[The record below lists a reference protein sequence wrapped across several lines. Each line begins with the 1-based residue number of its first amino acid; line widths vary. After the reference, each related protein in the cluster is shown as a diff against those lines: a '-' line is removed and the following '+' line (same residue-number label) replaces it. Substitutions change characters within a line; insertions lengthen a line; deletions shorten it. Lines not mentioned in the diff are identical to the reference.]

1 MSLNSSKLSKIL
13 IIDFGSQFTQLI
25 ARRIRELGVFSEIIS
40 HKKVN
45 SKNILQENISGIIL
59 SGGPLNV
66 YQNDK
71 FKFDRKILQL
81 GTPILGIC
89 FGHQILSKELGGRV
103 KKSNHREFGLAIINK
118 VSNSILTKNFFN
130 KKNVSNVW
138 MSHADQVSKMPTG
151 FKIVASTKNSKL
163 TIIEN
168 SKSNFYG
175 VQFHPEVTHT
185 LKGKILLRNFLF
197 LICKMKK
204 NWSSRDQKLK
214 LINEIKQ
221 QVGDNKVICGLSG
234 GVDSSVVAQLL
245 SKAIGKNLTCI
256 FVNNGLLRKNEE
268 SQVVNTFKKKLKMNL
283 LYVNA
288 EKEFIKKL
296 TDVSDPEKK
305 RKIIGN
311 LFIKIF
317 ERCAKKIKNVKFLAQ
332 GTLYPDLIESK
343 SVTGSQTSKIKSHH
357 NVGGLPKRMKLK
369 LVEPLKFL
377 FKDEVRKL
385 GLELNLSSDII
396 FRHPFPGP
404 GLAIRMPGIITNE
417 KIKILKEADF
427 YFIKALR
434 DHGLYHK
441 IWQAYAALLPV
452 KTVGV
457 MGDNRTYEYIC
468 LLRAIISEDGMTAD
482 FFDFPKG
489 FMQSI
494 SNQIINNISGIN
506 RVVYD
511 VTSKPP
517 STIELE

>member
-1 MSLNSSKLSKIL
+1 MSLSNNLRKIL

-25 ARRIRELGVFSEIIS
+25 ARRVREYGVFSEIIS
-40 HKKVN
+40 HKKIN
-45 SKNILQENISGIIL
+45 TSEILKKNIGGIIL

-66 YQNDK
+66 YENDK
-71 FKFDRKILQL
+71 FKFDKKILKL
-81 GTPILGIC
+81 NLPVLGIC
-89 FGHQILSKELGGRV
+89 FGHQVLSKELGGRV
-103 KKSNHREFGLAIINK
+103 KKSKHREFGLATIFK

-130 KKNVSNVW
+130 KKNTSNVW
-138 MSHADQVSKMPTG
+138 MSHADQVSKMPKN

-168 SKSNFYG
+168 TENNLYG

-185 LKGKILLRNFLF
+185 HKGKILLRNFLF
-197 LICKMKK
+197 LICKIKK
-204 NWSSRDQKLK
+204 NWSSKDQKLK
-214 LINEIKQ
+214 LIKEIKD

-245 SKAIGKNLTCI
+245 SKAIGKNLICV

-268 SQVVNTFKKKLKMNL
+268 KQVVNTFKNKLKMNL

-296 TDVSDPEKK
+296 TNVSDPEKK

-311 LFIKIF
+311 LFIQIF
-317 ERCAKKIKNVKFLAQ
+317 ERYAKKIKNVKFLAQ
-332 GTLYPDLIESK
+332 GTLYPDLIESR

-385 GLELNLSSDII
+385 GLELRLSKDII

-404 GLAIRMPGIITNE
+404 GLAIRIPGIITNK
-417 KIKILKEADF
+417 KIKILKEADYF
-427 YFIKALR
+427 YIKALK
-434 DHGLYHK
+434 DHGLYNK

-457 MGDNRTYEYIC
+457 MGDNRTYEHIC
-468 LLRAIISEDGMTAD
+468 LLRAITSEDGMTAD

-489 FMQSI
+489 FMQLI

>member
-1 MSLNSSKLSKIL
+1 MSLNNNLSKIL

-25 ARRIRELGVFSEIIS
+25 ARRVRELGVFSEIVS
-40 HKKVN
+40 HKKI
-45 SKNILQENISGIIL
+45 KITQIIKENIAGIIL

-66 YQNDK
+66 YENDK
-71 FKFDRKILQL
+71 FKFDKKILKL
-81 GTPILGIC
+81 GVPILGIC
-89 FGHQILSKELGGRV
+89 FGHQILSKLLGGKV
-103 KKSNHREFGLAIINK
+103 KKSKHREFGLATINK

-130 KKNVSNVW
+130 KNKTSDVW
-138 MSHADQVSKMPTG
+138 MSHADQVSKMPRN
-151 FKIVASTKNSKL
+151 FKVIASTKNSKL

-168 SKSNFYG
+168 IKDNFYG

-185 LKGKILLRNFLF
+185 NKGKILLRNFVF
-197 LICKMKK
+197 LICKIKK
-204 NWSSRDQKLK
+204 NWSSKDQKLK
-214 LINEIKQ
+214 LINEIKE
-221 QVGDNKVICGLSG
+221 QVGNNKVICGLSG

-268 SQVVNTFKKKLKMNL
+268 TQVVNTFKKKLKMNL
-283 LYVNA
+283 IYVNA
-288 EKEFIKKL
+288 EKEFITKL
-296 TDVSDPEKK
+296 KNVSDPEKK

-317 ERCAKKIKNVKFLAQ
+317 ERYANKIKNVQFLAQ

-385 GLELNLSSDII
+385 GLELNLSNDII
-396 FRHPFPGP
+396 SRHPFPGP

-434 DHGLYHK
+434 DHGLYDK

-457 MGDNRTYEYIC
+457 MGDNRTYEHIC
-468 LLRAIISEDGMTAD
+468 LLRAITSEDGMTAD

-494 SNQIINNISGIN
+494 SNQIINNIRGIN

>member
-1 MSLNSSKLSKIL
+1 MSLNSKLSKVL
-13 IIDFGSQFTQLI
+13 IIDFGSQLTQLI
-25 ARRIRELGVFSEIIS
+25 ARRIRELGIFSEIVS
-40 HKKVN
+40 HKKIN
-45 SKNILQENISGIIL
+45 SKKILLENTRGIIL

-66 YQNDK
+66 YQNNKFNFDK
-71 FKFDRKILQL
+71 KILKL
-81 GTPILGIC
+81 GLPVLGIC

-103 KKSNHREFGLAIINK
+103 KKSNQREFGLATINK
-118 VSNSILTKNFFN
+118 VSNSILTKDFFN

-151 FKIVASTKNSKL
+151 FKIVASSINSKL

-168 SKSNFYG
+168 SKNNFYG

-185 LKGKILLRNFLF
+185 IKGKILLRNFLF
-197 LICKMKK
+197 LICKMKR
-204 NWSSRDQKLK
+204 NWSPKDQKLK

-221 QVGDNKVICGLSG
+221 QVGNNKVICGLSG

-245 SKAIGKNLTCI
+245 SNAIGKKLTCI

-268 SQVVNTFKKKLKMNL
+268 TQVINTFKKKLKINL

-296 TDVSDPEKK
+296 TNVSDPEKK

-317 ERCAKKIKNVKFLAQ
+317 ERYAKKIKNVKFLAQ

-396 FRHPFPGP
+396 SRHPFPGP
-404 GLAIRMPGIITNE
+404 GLAIRMPGIITIE
-417 KIKILKEADF
+417 KIKILKEADH

-434 DHGLYHK
+434 DNGLYHK

-457 MGDNRTYEYIC
+457 MGDNRTYEHIC
-468 LLRAIISEDGMTAD
+468 LLRAITSEDGMTAD

-494 SNQIINNISGIN
+494 SNQIINNIKGIN

>member
-1 MSLNSSKLSKIL
+1 MSLSNNLSKIL

-25 ARRIRELGVFSEIIS
+25 ARRIRECGVFSEIIS
-40 HKKVN
+40 HKKIN
-45 SKNILQENISGIIL
+45 ISKIIKENIVGIIL

-66 YQNDK
+66 YENDK
-71 FKFDRKILQL
+71 FNFDKKILQL
-81 GTPILGIC
+81 NVPVLGIC

-103 KKSNHREFGLAIINK
+103 NKSKHREFGLATINK

-130 KKNVSNVW
+130 KKNTNNVW
-138 MSHADQVSKMPTG
+138 MSHADQVSKMPKN
-151 FKIVASTKNSKL
+151 FKVVASTKNSKL

-168 SKSNFYG
+168 SKDNFYG

-185 LKGKILLRNFLF
+185 HKGKILLRNFLF
-197 LICKMKK
+197 LICKIKK
-204 NWSSRDQKLK
+204 NWSPKDQKLK
-214 LINEIKQ
+214 LIKEIKE
-221 QVGDNKVICGLSG
+221 QVGNNKVICGLSG

-245 SKAIGKNLTCI
+245 SQTIGKNLTCI

-268 SQVVNTFKKKLKMNL
+268 TLVVNTFKKKLKINL
-283 LYVNA
+283 IYVNA
-288 EKEFIKKL
+288 KKEFIKKL
-296 TDVSDPEKK
+296 TNVSDPEKK

-317 ERCAKKIKNVKFLAQ
+317 ERYAKKIKNVKFLAQ

-357 NVGGLPKRMKLK
+357 NVGGLPKKMKLK

-385 GLELNLSSDII
+385 GLELNLSKDII
-396 FRHPFPGP
+396 SRHPFPGP
-404 GLAIRMPGIITNE
+404 GLAIRMPGVITYE

-434 DHGLYHK
+434 DNGIYHK

-457 MGDNRTYEYIC
+457 MGDNRTYEHIC
-468 LLRAIISEDGMTAD
+468 LLRAITSEDGMTAD

-494 SNQIINNISGIN
+494 SNQIINNIRGIN

>member
-1 MSLNSSKLSKIL
+1 MSLNSKLSKVL

-25 ARRIRELGVFSEIIS
+25 ARRIRELGIFSEIVS
-40 HKKVN
+40 HKKIN
-45 SKNILQENISGIIL
+45 SKKILLENTRGIIL

-66 YQNDK
+66 YQNNKFNFDK
-71 FKFDRKILQL
+71 KILKL
-81 GTPILGIC
+81 GLPVLGIC

-103 KKSNHREFGLAIINK
+103 KKSNQREFGLATINK
-118 VSNSILTKNFFN
+118 VSNSILTKDFFN

-151 FKIVASTKNSKL
+151 FKIVASSINSKL

-168 SKSNFYG
+168 SKNNFYG

-185 LKGKILLRNFLF
+185 IKGKILLRNFLF
-197 LICKMKK
+197 LICKMKR
-204 NWSSRDQKLK
+204 NWSPKDQKLK

-221 QVGDNKVICGLSG
+221 QVGNNKVICGLSG

-245 SKAIGKNLTCI
+245 SNAIGKKLTCI

-268 SQVVNTFKKKLKMNL
+268 TQVINTFKKKLKINL

-296 TDVSDPEKK
+296 TNVSDPEKK

-317 ERCAKKIKNVKFLAQ
+317 ERYAKKIKNVKFLAQ

-396 FRHPFPGP
+396 SRHPFPGP
-404 GLAIRMPGIITNE
+404 GLAIRMPGIITIE
-417 KIKILKEADF
+417 KIKILKEADH

-434 DHGLYHK
+434 DNGLYHK

-457 MGDNRTYEYIC
+457 MGDNRTYEHIC
-468 LLRAIISEDGMTAD
+468 LLRAITSEDGMTAD

-494 SNQIINNISGIN
+494 SNQIINNIKGIN